1 MDLWVLEGQTKG
13 GYFSDYI
20 FDPSV
25 NQCNDEDD
33 EVFGTFLSWA
43 LAIGS
48 YFFPSFLA
56 SESSLTST
64 CEEEEEEED
73 SSSQKQ
79 EVLKEERMQE

>member
-1 MDLWVLEGQTKG
+1 MRRRRMEDE
-13 GYFSDYI
+13 SD
-20 FDPSV
+20 
-25 NQCNDEDD
+25 NDDYKIVE
-33 EVFGTFLSWA
+33 TFLSWA

-64 CEEEEEEED
+64 CEEEEEED

-79 EVLKEERMQE
+79 EVLEEERMQE